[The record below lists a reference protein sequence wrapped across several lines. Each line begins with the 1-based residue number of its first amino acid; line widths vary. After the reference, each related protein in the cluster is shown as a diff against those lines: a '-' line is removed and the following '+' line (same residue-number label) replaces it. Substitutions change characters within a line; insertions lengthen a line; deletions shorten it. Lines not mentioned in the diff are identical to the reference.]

1 MQTREK
7 ATHQQTRSHNKQLVL
22 RTIFEEGQ
30 ISRAD
35 IARRTGLTPVTVS
48 QLAAELIDDDLV
60 TQIDADVA
68 TPGRRG
74 RNPVML
80 SMAADGRNLVAL
92 RIAVNEYR
100 GAVLDLSGNMLYS
113 RALDVGD
120 ERGDAAVLRIQEL
133 LDDVCQHATSPLLGI
148 GVAAPGIVDTQRGVI
163 HRSIFFD
170 WNDLPL
176 GARLQERYRQPV
188 HVANASQV
196 AALAEYLFG
205 GGHASPNLAVVR
217 VGQDVGVGL
226 VLNGQL
232 FFGDHYGAGE
242 LGHLVME
249 PDGELCR
256 CGNRGCL
263 ETLVSRPALLRQAA
277 TLAAQQPDSAF
288 ARTLAAHPGHDL
300 DAVLAAYQAGDPLAV
315 QLADAAATNIGRALA
330 GIVTLLNVRTILFVG
345 SVTQFGEPWLE
356 TIRATLQHSAI
367 PQLAEDTELGI
378 AEHGPDAVI
387 LGAAALLLTRELG
400 LAFHSRFAAR
410 L

>member
-60 TQIDADVA
+60 TQIDTDVA

-100 GAVLDLSGNMLYS
+100 GAVLDLGGNILYS

-148 GVAAPGIVDTQRGVI
+148 GVAAPGIVDTQWGII

-205 GGHASPNLAVVR
+205 GGRAAQPGRGAGRPGRGRGAGAQRPTLFRRPLRRGRTRASGHGAGRRVVPLWQP
-217 VGQDVGVGL
+217 GLSGDVGEPSGVAAPGRDAGRATPRLGFRPHIGRPSGPRPGCRPGGL
-226 VLNGQL
+226 SG
-232 FFGDHYGAGE
+232 GRPAGR
-242 LGHLVME
+242 
-249 PDGELCR
+249 PACR
-256 CGNRGCL
+256 CGGRRHRPRAGGHRHPVERAHHPVRGQRHP
-263 ETLVSRPALLRQAA
+263 VRRAVAGDHPGDV
-277 TLAAQQPDSAF
+277 AAQRHSAAGRRHGTGHRRTR
-288 ARTLAAHPGHDL
+288 ARTRSSWCGGA
-300 DAVLAAYQAGDPLAV
+300 
-315 QLADAAATNIGRALA
+315 LAD
-330 GIVTLLNVRTILFVG
+330 
-345 SVTQFGEPWLE
+345 P
-356 TIRATLQHSAI
+356 
-367 PQLAEDTELGI
+367 
-378 AEHGPDAVI
+378 
-387 LGAAALLLTRELG
+387 ELG